1 MKQRKALFSLEALL
15 LLLAAAG
22 KIAYTLA
29 FRGADEFSA
38 YPAHR
43 VLWEV
48 EVLTPALFFLLGA
61 VPALAVTRPWRRPA
75 RTLGRALCIL
85 LLVLFLAY
93 YPVLLL
99 WRGGSL
105 AALDRTMMDLMQT
118 PWVFLLLGELH
129 GLAPTVGAAAP

>member
-1 MKQRKALFSLEALL
+1 M
-15 LLLAAAG
+15 
-22 KIAYTLA
+22 
-29 FRGADEFSA
+29 
-38 YPAHR
+38 
-43 VLWEV
+43 LWEV

-105 AALDRTMMDLMQT
+105 AALDRTMMYLMQT